1 MQRRE
6 LEYSEYFTEAPM
18 NPTLTYYNQKA
29 SDFTADTRDVIFTE
43 IQDMFLGYIPSQG
56 KILDFGCGSGRDTKY
71 FLEKGY
77 EVDATDGSEELCRI
91 ATDFTG
97 ISVQHMLFEELDAV
111 EAFDGIWACASIL
124 HVEKKQLPDI
134 FRKMA
139 TALKTNGTLYAS
151 FKYGDFEGIKNG
163 RFFTYLTEETFG
175 ELIKA
180 APVLSVEK
188 LWISSDV
195 RAGREEERWLN
206 LILKK
211 RQTDC

>member
-1 MQRRE
+1 
-6 LEYSEYFTEAPM
+6 M

-43 IQDMFLGYIPSQG
+43 IQDMFLGYIASQG

-91 ATDFTG
+91 ASDFTG

-111 EAFDGIWACASIL
+111 EEYDGVWACASIL

-139 TALKTNGTLYAS
+139 AALKENGTLYAS
-151 FKYGDFEGIKNG
+151 FKYGDFEGVRNG
-163 RFFTYLTEETFG
+163 RFFTYLTEETLG
-175 ELIKA
+175 ELIKVI
-180 APVLSVEK
+180 PQLSVEK

-195 RAGREEERWLN
+195 RAGREEERWMN

-211 RQTDC
+211 HQTDC

>member
-1 MQRRE
+1 
-6 LEYSEYFTEAPM
+6 M

-43 IQDMFLGYIPSQG
+43 IQDMFLGYIPAQG
-56 KILDFGCGSGRDTKY
+56 NILDFGCGSGRDTKY

-77 EVDATDGSEELCRI
+77 EVDATDGSEELCKI
-91 ATDFTG
+91 ASDFTG
-97 ISVQHMLFEELDAV
+97 ISVKHMLFEELDAV
-111 EAFDGIWACASIL
+111 EEYDGIWACASIL

-139 TALKTNGTLYAS
+139 AALKENGTLYAS
-151 FKYGDFEGIKNG
+151 FKYGDFEGVRNG
-163 RFFTYLTEETFG
+163 RFFTYLTEETLG
-175 ELIKA
+175 ELIKVI
-180 APVLSVEK
+180 PQLSVEK

-195 RAGREEERWLN
+195 RAGREEERWMN

-211 RQTDC
+211 HQTDC

>member
-1 MQRRE
+1 
-6 LEYSEYFTEAPM
+6 M